1 MKYFASR
8 HTSIKCKHEHTH
20 THAYTHR
27 NTHCKRGGEKRL
39 ASRQLAEGQPAKRV
53 GERERKTDRDRQ
65 REREGGREEKQE
77 GPYIAYR
84 KSCVRAGNS
93 MFGHGGFL
101 AS

>member
-53 GERERKTDRDRQ
+53 GERERGRQTETDK
-65 REREGGREEKQE
+65 EREKAGERRS
-77 GPYIAYR
+77 R
-84 KSCVRAGNS
+84 KV
-93 MFGHGGFL
+93 L
-101 AS
+101 T